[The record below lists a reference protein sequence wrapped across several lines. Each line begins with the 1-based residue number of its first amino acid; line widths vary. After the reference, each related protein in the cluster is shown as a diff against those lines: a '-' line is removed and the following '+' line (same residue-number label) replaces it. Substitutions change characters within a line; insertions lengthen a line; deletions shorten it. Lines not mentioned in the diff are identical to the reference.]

1 MGSRTARKQSSPQ
14 RCRGDPAAV
23 LGIVFD
29 HLYVL
34 RKPATCRR
42 PLYDTS
48 CHSRG
53 EYRRTTPT
61 IWRREHTVMTI
72 PIPLR
77 QLLINAFNDLQNS
90 DANGTLADDFGS
102 ASSFTSQ
109 DFARVSI
116 ITATPASAHDWLLLC
131 LLEGA
136 RAIPDCKTLL
146 ITHAREASH
155 LGHRL
160 LAMSIRASSLRTG
173 NLLDADWS
181 SISARIQN
189 IRDANLLVMSK
200 DKGNTVPFTRQVLEV
215 LRTTSPDGLII
226 NQPRHCFPRLITGKE
241 VGRTGIPLSI
251 EVLAEQLHTRV
262 IILHTESSDAEQRA
276 RRPPTTRPKNK
287 ASGRSMPAGS
297 QT

>member
-1 MGSRTARKQSSPQ
+1 
-14 RCRGDPAAV
+14 
-23 LGIVFD
+23 
-29 HLYVL
+29 
-34 RKPATCRR
+34 
-42 PLYDTS
+42 
-48 CHSRG
+48 
-53 EYRRTTPT
+53 
-61 IWRREHTVMTI
+61 MTI

-173 NLLDADWS
+173 NLLDSDWS
-181 SISARIQN
+181 GISDRILN
-189 IRDANLLVMSK
+189 IRDANISIMSK
-200 DKGNTVPFTRQVLEV
+200 DKGSTVAFTRQVLDV
-215 LRTTSPDGLII
+215 LRGAPPDALII
-226 NQPRHCFPRLITGKE
+226 HQPRRCFPRPNSGMGL
-241 VGRTGIPLSI
+241 GRTGIPRSL
-251 EVLAEQLHTRV
+251 EVVANQLHLQV
-262 IILHTESSDAEQRA
+262 IVLQNQSSAPKRGRA
-276 RRPPTTRPKNK
+276 TLTTRPLH
-287 ASGRSMPAGS
+287 
-297 QT
+297 